1 MTKIKHLTMLLSLF
15 ILFYYTLFV
24 KVSLPSQKPCTSHN
38 ITCPKVVACPQ
49 VVACPSYGHTS
60 TEFAYIMML
69 KSKVQISIPA
79 QKLVYKNNYQEFD
92 NLADFNQM
100 PRILPYIDPTPSA
113 VFLIGGIDRAQMTLA
128 VAGLISKDIPIH
140 GFEILKSSQQE
151 SSALVAHYPNVHIHH
166 LAWGEAS
173 GMLPEAATVSMAEW
187 ADENHVTLSLYTLID
202 VEGHEPRVLRGMKL
216 HDLSNQ
222 RRFPIVQYELGGTW
236 AERDKRHYSGSETEQ
251 DKRDNRHYSG
261 SETEWTQKQAA
272 EYMRSNGYELFLIG
286 TNNWMRVDPEFFEEG
301 DHSLDEGFG
310 RFVQGNL
317 LCLHLHFCP
326 SRIMRHVLQS
336 VAKTYP
342 A

>member
-1 MTKIKHLTMLLSLF
+1 MKQITITKTKYLTMILSIFVLF
-15 ILFYYTLFV
+15 CYALFV
-24 KVSLPSQKPCTSHN
+24 KVSLPSQKPHTSHN
-38 ITCPKVVACPQ
+38 ITCPK

-60 TEFAYIMML
+60 TEFADIMTL

-100 PRILPYIDPTPSA
+100 PRILPYIDPIPSA
-113 VFLIGGIDRAQMTLA
+113 VFLIGGIDRAQMTLV
-128 VAGLISKDIPIH
+128 VASLISKDITIH
-140 GFEILKSSQQE
+140 GFEILKSSQQA

-236 AERDKRHYSGSETEQ
+236 AERDKRHFSG
-251 DKRDNRHYSG
+251 N
-261 SETEWTQKQAA
+261 ETEWTQKQAA
-272 EYMRSNGYELFLIG
+272 EHMRSNGYELFIIG

-301 DHSLDEGFG
+301 DHSLDEGRG

-336 VAKTYP
+336 VAKTYL

>member
-1 MTKIKHLTMLLSLF
+1 MKQITITKTKYLTMLLSLF
-15 ILFYYTLFV
+15 VLFYYALFV

-38 ITCPKVVACPQ
+38 ITCPKVVACP
-49 VVACPSYGHTS
+49 SYGHTS
-60 TEFAYIMML
+60 TEFADIMVL

-113 VFLIGGIDRAQMTLA
+113 VFLIGGIDRAQMTLV

-140 GFEILKSSQQE
+140 GFEILKSSQQA

-236 AERDKRHYSGSETEQ
+236 AERDKRHYSGSETEG
-251 DKRDNRHYSG
+251 DKRNERHYSG

-272 EYMRSNGYELFLIG
+272 EYMRSNGYELFIIG

-326 SRIMRHVLQS
+326 FLIMRHVLQS
-336 VAKTYP
+336 VAKTYL